1 MIERQVDC
9 YINLRVTTNQKSVI
23 DKHTKR
29 EKNLN
34 ITLELVIKSQRER
47 AKEWKRHK
55 QELQKQSENKE
66 KMAISTYISIIANC
80 KGTKISNQR
89 T

>member
-1 MIERQVDC
+1 MA
-9 YINLRVTTNQKSVI
+9 TTNQKSVI

-29 EKNLN
+29 ERNLN

-66 KMAISTYISIIANC
+66 KMAISTYISIITLNVSGLNAPL
-80 KGTKISNQR
+80 KRHRVAK
-89 T
+89 

>member
-1 MIERQVDC
+1 MA
-9 YINLRVTTNQKSVI
+9 TTNQKSVI

-66 KMAISTYISIIANC
+66 KMAISTYISIITLNVSGLNAPL
-80 KGTKISNQR
+80 KRHRVAK
-89 T
+89 